1 MIVVVKTGFL
11 VLVLILA
18 AVGILPIH
26 IDSAQA
32 QENTVNYTLTD
43 LKYRDFSHKDLHGTS
58 FAGAVMWGANFQGA
72 NMQQTIITKGDFF
85 QANLSDVD
93 FTDTFAD
100 RVTFD
105 QTDLTNAIFTD
116 AMLSSSTFGNA
127 VVTGADFS
135 GAIVDRYQVK
145 LMCKNA
151 SGINPITG
159 VATRDSLGCPP
170 QL

>member
-1 MIVVVKTGFL
+1 MVKTVFL

-18 AVGILPIH
+18 TLGILPIH

-32 QENTVNYTLTD
+32 EENAVNYTLTD

-105 QTDLTNAIFTD
+105 QTDLTNAISTD
-116 AMLSSSTFGNA
+116 AMMSSSTFGNA

-159 VATRDSLGCPP
+159 VPTRDSLGCPLKP
-170 QL
+170 